1 MNYFWISSSLWPMV
15 KMTTNYWFFQIADR
29 ETDWNCQFDT
39 PTLLLCTSAVRLSL
53 CHNSSDIII
62 YRDYIMLTSL
72 PCPGAV
78 NCQSVSY
85 WLWSC
90 YLFFSPPVLWVSRD
104 FFFAPMLW
112 DSWDTD
118 WDQTYFSSL
127 RWCCEIY
134 WCSVGCQSAVCCLFV

>member
-29 ETDWNCQFDT
+29 EIDWDCQFDT

-53 CHNSSDIII
+53 CHISSDIII
-62 YRDYIMLTSL
+62 YRDYICLLLFLARCCELPVSELLTVIML
-72 PCPGAV
+72 P
-78 NCQSVSY
+78 
-85 WLWSC
+85 
-90 YLFFSPPVLWVSRD
+90 LFFAPVFWVSRD

>member
-62 YRDYIMLTSL
+62 YRDYICLL
-72 PCPGAV
+72 
-78 NCQSVSY
+78 
-85 WLWSC
+85 
-90 YLFFSPPVLWVSRD
+90 LFLAPVLWIASQWVIDCDHATSFFAPVFWVSRD

>member
-29 ETDWNCQFDT
+29 ETDWDFNSIH
-39 PTLLLCTSAVRLSL
+39 LLFFFAPVLWDCHSVTIAVILSFTV
-53 CHNSSDIII
+53 II
-62 YRDYIMLTSL
+62 YAYFFSL
-72 PCPGAV
+72 PGAV

-90 YLFFSPPVLWVSRD
+90 YLFFFAPVFWVSRD